1 MCITN
6 MMNKIDD
13 IWGQTAAMSILV
25 YVLDNGD
32 SILSDF
38 IYGLRKNPQTV
49 ARAISKLMEANLII
63 EKRGEYSSRVFSI
76 TPKGKKIAELAKKQ
90 KEILEAE

>member
-63 EKRGEYSSRVFSI
+63 EKRGEYKSHSQRD
-76 TPKGKKIAELAKKQ
+76 
-90 KEILEAE
+90 